1 MVFTLVIRHHKHERH
16 LRRNDSRSC
25 CDNVRGIRQYL
36 LTNTHIFLLLVD
48 MSNLELD
55 IGAG

>member
-1 MVFTLVIRHHKHERH
+1 MVFTLVIRHHKRERC
-16 LRRNDSRSC
+16 LRRNDSHLC
-25 CDNVRGIRQYL
+25 CDNVRGIQQYL